1 MISNSNYSCRY
12 EEPQVGIS
20 KAEQENNTAFQ
31 NLPFDPE
38 LSYADEM
45 AQLTQLTSQ
54 LNDTINQK
62 LCFESDDEDCVRKV
76 LYVCN
81 SSSLP
86 DFLPIVEDGSGSG
99 NSSDTEDT
107 GTDADAP
114 TVNTNYGANR
124 PESWSSRY
132 DDQGAR
138 YPDPFNVTTY
148 QSNSDSE
155 NGVGIEIL
163 DQEESS
169 PTTRAQPDQLISTS
183 SANSESTLRLSV
195 LFLFVYVVHFMAH

>member
-86 DFLPIVEDGSGSG
+86 DYPSLKMAVGLETVPILRTQVQMQMLP
-99 NSSDTEDT
+99 
-107 GTDADAP
+107 
-114 TVNTNYGANR
+114 
-124 PESWSSRY
+124 
-132 DDQGAR
+132 
-138 YPDPFNVTTY
+138 
-148 QSNSDSE
+148 
-155 NGVGIEIL
+155 L
-163 DQEESS
+163 
-169 PTTRAQPDQLISTS
+169 
-183 SANSESTLRLSV
+183 
-195 LFLFVYVVHFMAH
+195 